1 MSDYNPYTDGP
12 AEPIGLAMDANGN
25 LPQSSLAPATLLDRA
40 ELPDRFDVIVDD
52 YNLMTASPEVMATAF
67 DQWIAIK
74 AELIRRG
81 YTIWE
86 SRNEEKRCYVATCA
100 KRPNADLSGA
110 K

>member
-1 MSDYNPYTDGP
+1 MNNQQIE
-12 AEPIGLAMDANGN
+12 ANKQDAPTGVV
-25 LPQSSLAPATLLDRA
+25 LGDMLGRA

-86 SRNEEKRCYVATCA
+86 SRNEEKLCYVATCA
-100 KRPNADLSGA
+100 KRPNE
-110 K
+110 KVQI